1 MAEEE
6 RDCSFSFALLVYKM
20 DVQCAEAIDL
30 YWCFVIG
37 KFVDLF
43 LMLSPV
49 VAVSPVLRQALDI
62 GQGSSITPSSF
73 LKFIRE
79 DGG

>member
-30 YWCFVIG
+30 YWYFVIG

-49 VAVSPVLRQALDI
+49 VAVSPVLR
-62 GQGSSITPSSF
+62 
-73 LKFIRE
+73 
-79 DGG
+79 